1 MSGLKHSG
9 VLHNSYN
16 ICPKFSIFVPPSEQH
31 ALLLQGQI
39 FNLLCLRKF
48 DLFQLPQ
55 NEKHAYPW
63 TFSMPNIQFSIPRH
77 PFQSSDRF
85 GILHGARRWYC
96 HALGKISKRSGG
108 GAIGCGRTGPRGIW
122 VWDGLRTGVPYSTR
136 PQDKGRGD
144 NHRWVFNGINSQ
156 LDWMSYTESPNA
168 CFRFDVQHYG

>member
-55 NEKHAYPW
+55 NEKHAYQLDTGVQVWPLIL
-63 TFSMPNIQFSIPRH
+63 TLALTLAVNFLNAKYSIFYTATSFSVVRSFWDFARSTAVILPCSGQDFEAVGRR
-77 PFQSSDRF
+77 SDR
-85 GILHGARRWYC
+85 LWADGASRD
-96 HALGKISKRSGG
+96 LGLGWVTD
-108 GAIGCGRTGPRGIW
+108 GCPI
-122 VWDGLRTGVPYSTR
+122 
-136 PQDKGRGD
+136 
-144 NHRWVFNGINSQ
+144 
-156 LDWMSYTESPNA
+156 
-168 CFRFDVQHYG
+168 